1 MPMRHTVTVILRL
14 HAKLNQANAL
24 ASCFYKFSG
33 FRPVW
38 FYAVFTLVF
47 ALVPSV
53 SAHESHKG
61 FKYESYC
68 CNGNAETGDCQMI
81 PMKSVRIVQGGY
93 EVSVVP
99 GDHRLVT
106 RRHVFNWSQ
115 NQTRRSE
122 DGEYHLCLYPD
133 ENTPRCFYAPDM
145 GF

>member
-1 MPMRHTVTVILRL
+1 MRHIVTLIERL
-14 HAKLNQANAL
+14 HAKLNQAKAPAFCLNAV
-24 ASCFYKFSG
+24 SRI
-33 FRPVW
+33 RPVW
-38 FYAVFTLVF
+38 FYAVVTVAF

-68 CNGNAETGDCQMI
+68 CNGNSETGDCQMI
-81 PMKSVRIVQGGY
+81 PTKSVRVVQGGY
-93 EVSVVP
+93 EVSLAP